1 MTTPDQKRQIRNLM
15 AALRRR
21 ATNPAQARIFPGQ
34 SRTWI
39 SVGYETDARGHYA
52 EPCATLNGNIVPY
65 ERMHYTSDW
74 AAHDLAHIA
83 VSPNPVQEYVRRYE
97 IRNHLKR
104 TAA

>member
-39 SVGYETDARGHYA
+39 SVGYETDARGHCT
-52 EPCATLNGNIVPY
+52 EPCATLTGNTVPN
-65 ERMHYTSDW
+65 EGMRYTSDW
-74 AAHDLAHIA
+74 AAYDLAHIA
-83 VSPNPVQEYVRRYE
+83 VSPNPVQEYVRLYE
-97 IRNHLKR
+97 IRNHLRR
-104 TAA
+104 TA